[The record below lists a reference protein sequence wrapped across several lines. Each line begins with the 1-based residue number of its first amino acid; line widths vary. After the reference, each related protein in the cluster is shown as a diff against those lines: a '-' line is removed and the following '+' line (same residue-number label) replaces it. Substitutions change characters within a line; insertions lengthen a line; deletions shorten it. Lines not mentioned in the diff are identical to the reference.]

1 MKYLL
6 YILLFNLLTI
16 HSGAQIPV
24 LNSLPS
30 SPSVIYLDFDGQTVT
45 GTSWNWSGPINCASS
60 NLSNAQIQEIFNRV
74 SEDYRPFDVNVTTD
88 STVYWNASATQRI
101 RVILTSTYQW
111 YGATAGG
118 VSFIGSFNWGDNT
131 PCFVFTSLLWNY
143 PKYIAE
149 AAAHEAG
156 HTLGLRHQSSYDQNC
171 LKLSEYNPGV
181 GSGEI
186 AWAPIMGYGYYN
198 NLTLW
203 HNGSDPNGCNDK
215 QDDLSIISSH
225 LQNGYRTDD
234 FGDSSST
241 ANHVDFSNNQFTVN
255 GIIEKEKDKDVF
267 AFSMPAFGN
276 FHTDAVPFN
285 TGAGDAGSDLDI
297 QIDLLDS
304 NQNMIMTAN
313 PDYILS
319 ASLDTI
325 LNPGNYYLR
334 IQGKGNIYAPQ
345 YASLGSY
352 SINSFILPGIV
363 LPVHKLS
370 LTATTEKNAHRLNWS
385 IVADEKIKSI
395 DVQVSTNGR
404 DFETIQTVSGD
415 QTTYLYQPNTN
426 GLYYYRI
433 IIYPEHTKSYISN
446 IVSIR
451 YGGIHKPQLKGNVIL
466 SDISI
471 VSSEPFTFC
480 VYDMNGKQV
489 KKGLLNSGETTINA
503 SQFSPGIYIIRFEN
517 DHASFTDKL
526 VKQ

>member
-1 MKYLL
+1 MKNLL
-6 YILLFNLLTI
+6 YILFLSFATI
-16 HSGAQIPV
+16 QTSAQIPV
-24 LNSLPS
+24 LNSYPS

-45 GTSWNWSGPINCASS
+45 GTSWNWSGPINCAAS
-60 NLSNAQIQEIFNRV
+60 NLSNTQIQEIFDRV
-74 SEDYRPFDVNVTTD
+74 AEDYRPFNVNITTD
-88 STVYWNASATQRI
+88 STVYWNASPTQRI
-101 RVILTSTYQW
+101 RVILTATYQW
-111 YGATAGG
+111 YGSSAGG
-118 VSFIGSFNWGDNT
+118 VSMIGSFNWGDNT
-131 PCFVFTSLLWNY
+131 PCFVFTSLLQYY

-171 LKLSEYNPGV
+171 IKLTEYNPGT

-186 AWAPIMGYGYYN
+186 AWAPIMGYGYYH

-203 HNGSDPNGCNDK
+203 HNGSDPNGCNEK

-225 LQNGYRTDD
+225 LVNGYREDD
-234 FGDSSST
+234 YGDSTST
-241 ANHVDFSNNQFTVN
+241 AFTVNFSNNQFTVN
-255 GIIEKEKDKDVF
+255 GIIEKENDKDVF
-267 AFSMPAFGN
+267 AFTMPSFGN
-276 FHTDAVPFN
+276 FHADAIPFN
-285 TGAGDAGSDLDI
+285 TGAGNLGSDLDI

-313 PDYILS
+313 PDFILS

-352 SINSFILPGIV
+352 SINSFVLPGIV

-370 LTATTEKNAHRLNWS
+370 LTATTERNAHRLNWS

-395 DVQVSTNGR
+395 DIQVSTNGT
-404 DFETIQTVSGD
+404 DFETVQTVSGD
-415 QTTYLYQPNTN
+415 LTSYLYQPNTN

-433 IIYPEHTKSYISN
+433 IIYPEHSKPYISN

-451 YGGIHKPQLKGNVIL
+451 YGGIHRPQLKGNLIH
-466 SDISI
+466 SDIS
-471 VSSEPFTFC
+471 VTSSEAFTFSI
-480 VYDMNGKQV
+480 YDMNGKQMS
-489 KKGLLNSGETTINA
+489 KGLINTGLTTINA
-503 SQFSPGIYIIRFEN
+503 SFFPPGIYIIRYEN
-517 DHASFTDKL
+517 DHSSFTDKL